1 VASPDKRFNLVF
13 EPGTLKQNS
22 LVSVVPEKLS
32 KVTVSANQA
41 SMIVSSV
48 MAQLTKAQ
56 ATSIRASVVEGQS
69 ANELIPIGTAYS
81 VNIPAGRISGAM
93 KASFKPEAEQLE
105 AGTGLYRS
113 DLSLGWKPVEYS
125 IEEGVI
131 KFEANEPGTFAIMKD
146 VMAPRAALLTQV
158 DESKP
163 IREARPSFVWNIEEL
178 GSGLD
183 SNSVYAILNNKMY
196 PVMFDQSG
204 KLVRFVPGENLDGGE
219 YELSLKA
226 ADKAGNKATT
236 AAIRFQLLPPIQIY
250 EVVQYPN
257 PARNRVNL
265 RISTNRPDVDW
276 GEIEVKIYDVAG
288 HKVADSDNLGM
299 RTGTNGTRR
308 VQDITW
314 DLRATGGKQVANGV
328 YFAKITVRDPDNWN
342 QKTKYVHKIAVLR

>member
-1 VASPDKRFNLVF
+1 
-13 EPGTLKQNS
+13 
-22 LVSVVPEKLS
+22 
-32 KVTVSANQA
+32 
-41 SMIVSSV
+41 
-48 MAQLTKAQ
+48 
-56 ATSIRASVVEGQS
+56 
-69 ANELIPIGTAYS
+69 
-81 VNIPAGRISGAM
+81 
-93 KASFKPEAEQLE
+93 
-105 AGTGLYRS
+105 
-113 DLSLGWKPVEYS
+113 
-125 IEEGVI
+125 
-131 KFEANEPGTFAIMKD
+131 
-146 VMAPRAALLTQV
+146 
-158 DESKP
+158 
-163 IREARPSFVWNIEEL
+163 
-178 GSGLD
+178 
-183 SNSVYAILNNKMY
+183 MY